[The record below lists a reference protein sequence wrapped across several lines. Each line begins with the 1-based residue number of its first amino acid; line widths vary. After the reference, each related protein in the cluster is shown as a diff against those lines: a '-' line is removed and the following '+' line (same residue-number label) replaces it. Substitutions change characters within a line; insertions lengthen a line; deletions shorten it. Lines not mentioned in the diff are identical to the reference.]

1 VSADSRE
8 AVRVLLVE
16 DDEGD
21 YIITREML
29 ANQERARFEVEW
41 SAEYAQAL
49 EAIREQRHDV
59 YLVDYRLGERT
70 GLELVRE
77 GFASRPFAPVI
88 MLTGQPSYEVDLEAT
103 ALGVTDFLVKQE
115 LDPGRLERSVRYAIS
130 HQQAERYAQAVR
142 AANDGIWDWDLL
154 TDRIY
159 FSPRWHT
166 ILGQPEEAGDD
177 TPEAWFELIDG
188 DGLVRLRAAIKAHLG
203 GNTPHLECEHRMRHA
218 DGSWRWV
225 MTRGIAT
232 RDANGTPIRMAGSL
246 SDMTDRRIAQLR
258 LERDARHDTLTA
270 LPNRTLFVDRLD
282 AILERCTR
290 DPSRGCAVLFLDLD
304 DFKPVNDTF
313 SHAVG
318 DQLLIVLAE
327 RIQGALRPGDTV
339 ARLGGDEFT
348 VLLDQIV
355 DAADAKVIADRVLR
369 SLDDAFN
376 IDGNQLQV
384 SASIGIALS
393 SPGLESATL
402 IANAD
407 LAMYDAKHHGRARTA
422 IFDESME
429 RGVVDR
435 LHRQEELHQVVEDGL
450 LRIHYQPIVELATG
464 RVCAFEAL
472 ARWPEDWPPVAPAEF
487 ISIAEESGVIG
498 KLGQHVMRTAL
509 QALARWRRDGLV
521 SDDVCVSVNLSRR
534 QLDDPALAGQ
544 VRAAIESAALPAD
557 ALKLEITESTLM
569 ELDPSQSVFAE
580 ICPTGVG
587 LYLDDFGTGYTS
599 LADLH
604 RLPVDAL
611 KLDRQFVSM
620 LSEGDGGEAIARS
633 TCALADSLG
642 RSVIA
647 EGIEAP
653 DQLRRA
659 RSLGCDR
666 GQGDLI
672 SPALGEQDTRRLLE
686 NWRPTDLV
694 DLGTVA

>member
-1 VSADSRE
+1 VSTESRE

-16 DDEGD
+16 DDEDD
-21 YIITREML
+21 YIITRDML
-29 ANQERARFEVEW
+29 VSQDRARFEVEW

-49 EAIREQRHDV
+49 DAIREQRHDV
-59 YLVDYRLGERT
+59 YLVDYRLGERS

-88 MLTGQPSYEVDLEAT
+88 MLTGHANYDVDLEAT

-142 AANDGIWDWDLL
+142 AATDGIWDWDLL

-159 FSPRWHT
+159 FSPRWHA

-177 TPEAWFELIDG
+177 TPGAWFELVASD
-188 DGLVRLRAAIKAHLG
+188 DLVRLRAAIKDHLDG
-203 GNTPHLECEHRMRHA
+203 DTPHLECEHRMRHA
-218 DGSWRWV
+218 DRSWRWV

-258 LERDARHDTLTA
+258 LERDARHDTLTG
-270 LPNRTLFVDRLD
+270 LPNRTLFGDRLD
-282 AILERCTR
+282 AILERSAGE
-290 DPSRGCAVLFLDLD
+290 PSRGCAVLFLDLD

-327 RIQGALRPGDTV
+327 RLQGAVRPGDTV

-355 DAADAKVIADRVLR
+355 DAGDAKVIADRVLR
-369 SLDDAFN
+369 SLDEAFN
-376 IDGNQLQV
+376 IDGNRLQV

-393 SPGLESATL
+393 SPGLGSTAL

-422 IFDESME
+422 VFDEDME
-429 RGVVDR
+429 RRVVDR
-435 LHRQEELHQVVEDGL
+435 LKRQEELRQAIQGGL
-450 LRIHYQPIVELATG
+450 LRIHYQPIIELATG
-464 RVCAFEAL
+464 RVSAFEAL
-472 ARWPEDWPPVAPAEF
+472 ARWPEDWPPVAPEEF

-498 KLGQHVMRTAL
+498 TLGQHVMRTAL
-509 QALARWRRDGLV
+509 QALARWRREGRV

-534 QLDDPALAGQ
+534 QLDDPALPGQ

-557 ALKLEITESTLM
+557 ALKLEINESTLM
-569 ELDPSQSVFAE
+569 ELDPGQSVLAE

-599 LADLH
+599 LADLPH
-604 RLPVDAL
+604 LPVDAL

-620 LSEGDGGEAIARS
+620 LSDDGGGEAIVRS
-633 TCALADSLG
+633 TCALAHSLE

-647 EGIEAP
+647 VGIEAP
-653 DQLRRA
+653 EQLRRA

-672 SPALGEQDTRRLLE
+672 SPALSERDACRLLE
-686 NWRPTDLV
+686 NWRPTELV
-694 DLGTVA
+694 ELGTAA